1 MNGADLLDRAL
12 TVAVVAL
19 ACLLAFKVFAD
30 DGHAGG
36 KVVTAIPG
44 VERPWLPGER
54 ERVLGNPPVPGQPLP
69 PLSRLDGE
77 PEPPARLRWHLQ
89 PGEVID
95 CRVGEFAVHCRAV
108 RGFWL

>member
-12 TVAVVAL
+12 AVAVVAL

-30 DGHAGG
+30 DGG
-36 KVVTAIPG
+36 KVVRAVPG

-54 ERVLGNPPVPGQPLP
+54 ERVLGTPPAPGEE
-69 PLSRLDGE
+69 LSR
-77 PEPPARLRWHLQ
+77 PEEQSAPRLRFHLE

-95 CRVGEFAVHCRAV
+95 CRRIDVHVVQCRAV